1 MTKQEIKKRLL
12 SAVKND
18 PNSADIKYVALFG
31 SYVNGTPQEDSD
43 IDVLIDFYPQSIV
56 GLFKYIDIQENLSKA
71 LGKKVDL
78 LTPQAISK
86 YFRNQVLQK
95 AEVVYEG
102 WMRNVLIH
110 EYFGVNLKVVWD
122 TCKNDIPALKTF
134 IEKVLND

>member
-1 MTKQEIKKRLL
+1 MTKQEIKERLL

-31 SYVNGTPQEDSD
+31 SYINGTPREDSD

-56 GLFKYIDIQENLSKA
+56 GLFKYVDIQENLSKA

-86 YFRNQVLQK
+86 YFRNQVLQE

-102 WMRNVLIH
+102 
-110 EYFGVNLKVVWD
+110 
-122 TCKNDIPALKTF
+122 
-134 IEKVLND
+134 

>member
-1 MTKQEIKKRLL
+1 MTKQEIKKQLL
-12 SAVKND
+12 AAVKND

-31 SYVNGTPQEDSD
+31 SYVNGTQREDSD

-56 GLFKYIDIQENLSKA
+56 GLFKYVDIQENLSKA

-86 YFRNQVLQK
+86 YFRNQVLHE

-102 WMRNVLIH
+102 
-110 EYFGVNLKVVWD
+110 
-122 TCKNDIPALKTF
+122 
-134 IEKVLND
+134 

>member
-12 SAVKND
+12 TAVKND

-31 SYVNGTPQEDSD
+31 SYVNGTPREDSD

-71 LGKKVDL
+71 IGKKVDL

-86 YFRNQVLQK
+86 YFKNQVLQE

-102 WMRNVLIH
+102 
-110 EYFGVNLKVVWD
+110 
-122 TCKNDIPALKTF
+122 
-134 IEKVLND
+134 

>member
-1 MTKQEIKKRLL
+1 MTKQEIKERLL

-31 SYVNGTPQEDSD
+31 SYVNGTPREDSD

-71 LGKKVDL
+71 LGEKVDL

-86 YFRNQVLQK
+86 YFRNKVLQE

-102 WMRNVLIH
+102 
-110 EYFGVNLKVVWD
+110 
-122 TCKNDIPALKTF
+122 
-134 IEKVLND
+134 

>member
-1 MTKQEIKKRLL
+1 MTKQEIKKQLL
-12 SAVKND
+12 AAVKND

-31 SYVNGTPQEDSD
+31 SYVNGTQREDSD
-43 IDVLIDFYPQSIV
+43 IDVLIDFHPQSIV

-86 YFRNQVLQK
+86 YFRNQVLYE

-102 WMRNVLIH
+102 
-110 EYFGVNLKVVWD
+110 
-122 TCKNDIPALKTF
+122 
-134 IEKVLND
+134 

>member
-12 SAVKND
+12 AAVKND
-18 PNSADIKYVALFG
+18 PNTADIKYVALFG
-31 SYVNGTPQEDSD
+31 SYVNGTPREDSD
-43 IDVLIDFYPQSIV
+43 IDVLIDFFPQSIV

-86 YFRNQVLQK
+86 YFKNQVLQE

-102 WMRNVLIH
+102 
-110 EYFGVNLKVVWD
+110 
-122 TCKNDIPALKTF
+122 
-134 IEKVLND
+134 

>member
-31 SYVNGTPQEDSD
+31 SYVNGTPREDSD

-86 YFRNQVLQK
+86 YFRNQVLQE
-95 AEVVYEG
+95 AEPIYEG
-102 WMRNVLIH
+102 
-110 EYFGVNLKVVWD
+110 
-122 TCKNDIPALKTF
+122 
-134 IEKVLND
+134 